1 MFGDVSWRGA
11 LGLFVSCSHSN
22 TPSLVGAAAGCPG
35 LLLLHA
41 NRHTASQRA
50 SRGSGLHISCCVAVS
65 VKPPTQKKMPAFL
78 WAMSLDVRSKQ
89 GNVRSSWERQRVSLQ
104 LALLCWGVVLRSRKP
119 FILPPL
125 TPHKSGNTSIHLCI
139 QIPCWGEGWLYMG
152 WRKLVKQNLKPH
164 QLGRAYFLLTIFTW
178 AFLRLPFFS

>member
-1 MFGDVSWRGA
+1 MERSSGLICFLFSLEHA
-11 LGLFVSCSHSN
+11 LPGGSCSWLPW
-22 TPSLVGAAAGCPG
+22 TPSPSCQQTHSLPESITGLRPAHFMLCGCLCEAA
-35 LLLLHA
+35 
-41 NRHTASQRA
+41 HT
-50 SRGSGLHISCCVAVS
+50 
-65 VKPPTQKKMPAFL
+65 KKMPAFL

-164 QLGRAYFLLTIFTW
+164 QLGRAYFLLTISTW